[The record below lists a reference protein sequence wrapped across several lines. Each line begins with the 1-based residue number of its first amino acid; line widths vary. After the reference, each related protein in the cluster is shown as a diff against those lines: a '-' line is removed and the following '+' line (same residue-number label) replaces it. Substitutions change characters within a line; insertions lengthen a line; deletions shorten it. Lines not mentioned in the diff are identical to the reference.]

1 MGGRSPRWRVG
12 IAALL
17 VALLGMLPAT
27 LALTRVA
34 EHAASGAAPV
44 LSAVTDP
51 IDDVAVAAPRPAE
64 VRARLVPAPNDT
76 VLWAILTVALGAL
89 ALASWRRSSRPDL
102 AHRLRWAVDP
112 APSRAPPPL
121 TVH

>member
-17 VALLGMLPAT
+17 VALLGILPAT

-34 EHAASGAAPV
+34 DATASGAEPV

-64 VRARLVPAPNDT
+64 IRARLLPVPHDT
-76 VLWAILTVALGAL
+76 VLWAVLTVALGAL
-89 ALASWRRSSRPDL
+89 ALASWRRSGEL
-102 AHRLRWAVDP
+102 ALERRLRWATDP
-112 APSRAPPPL
+112 SPSRAPPPL